1 MADNLPCPLKPI
13 LAMCEAAG
21 ATKSILFLAAA
32 LVPLRAK
39 GKPNTKALASAAT
52 FILSNNLLAAAS
64 LPSNLANLSSS
75 DSLSKTKSEIVT
87 VSSVATA
94 PSTAPNPRAPLALLK
109 VPLALPYLVKTP
121 AAPSPGI
128 PN

>member
-1 MADNLPCPLKPI
+1 
-13 LAMCEAAG
+13 MCQAAG
-21 ATKSILFLAAA
+21 ATKSKLFLAPAK
-32 LVPLRAK
+32 VPLKAK

-64 LPSNLANLSSS
+64 LPSNLANLYSS

-94 PSTAPNPRAPLALLK
+94 PSTAPNPRAPLAL
-109 VPLALPYLVKTP
+109 PYLVKTP